1 MERSCDDCKKLED
14 RLGKLERI
22 VEQLMA
28 GLFDIAKCI
37 DEIDLSIGKK
47 EDSESESD
55 VEDDKPPKKVC
66 LFVDDKVVEGVSL
79 EEVQK
84 KAGMVDRL
92 SESDFDR
99 SCYDEGFG
107 REDILI

>member
-1 MERSCDDCKKLED
+1 MERPCDDCKKLED
-14 RLGKLERI
+14 RLSKLEKI

-47 EDSESESD
+47 EDSESD

-66 LFVDDKVVEGVSL
+66 LFVDDKVVEGSSL
-79 EEVQK
+79 EEVQ